1 MNEQIFYRCVGFLK
15 KIRLGWITPFLFL
28 LKGEDPRSQYK
39 AIFNG
44 LILPLVSIL
53 CFLWGW
59 EICSKQIV
67 TKFGTVPGPKQVWS
81 AWKGLGNETRME
93 RFKELEHYYRL
104 REKRIKTISK
114 YSNVLN
120 EFPGEVPNALM
131 SGEVTAAMVKS
142 KELFDEAKELM
153 EVYNRLSV
161 AVSLEKAS
169 DSISNLSF
177 QSNQDYAKT
186 LMIRSIPS
194 EFAYKKRDESFRN
207 NTDFIV
213 EPDDSPDTAAT
224 KLVNQKEESKSLASA
239 KANLLI
245 GRQKSTTTSSKLA
258 LGIVT
263 SLPNGMSKQLESFD
277 AAAIDFYGPL
287 NSWYQE
293 LLAKEKSSGK
303 KYPGKTKVKMLVKA
317 FEGKTYVGKDT
328 YLGQILTSLK
338 TVFFGFF
345 IASMIAIPLGLFCGL
360 NSSINNAI
368 NPLIQIFKPVSPLA
382 WLPIVMI
389 VVGSVV
395 VSDDPMFELS
405 FLNSAITVAL
415 CSLWPTLVNTSL
427 GVSTTDRDFINV
439 ARVLKLGWFKKIAKI
454 IIPAAMPLIFTGL
467 RLSLGVG
474 WMVLIAAEMLAQNP
488 GLGKFVWDMFQNG
501 SSETLSMIMVAVFTI
516 GIIGF
521 FLDTVMLSL
530 QELVSFD

>member
-1 MNEQIFYRCVGFLK
+1 MNEQAFYRCVGFLK
-15 KIRLGWITPFLFL
+15 KIRLGWVTPFLFL
-28 LKGEDPRSQYK
+28 LKGEDPRSQFK

-44 LILPLVSIL
+44 LVLPLISIL
-53 CFLWGW
+53 CFLWVW
-59 EICSKQIV
+59 DISSKQIV
-67 TKFGTVPGPKQVWS
+67 TKFGTVPGPRQVWS
-81 AWKGLGNETRME
+81 AWKGLGNETRLE

-104 REKRIKTISK
+104 REKRIKTLTK
-114 YSNVLN
+114 YSNVLK
-120 EFPGEVPNALM
+120 EFPGEVPSALT

-142 KELFDEAKELM
+142 KELFDEAKELL
-153 EVYNRLSV
+153 EAYNRLSV
-161 AVSLEKAS
+161 AASLENAS
-169 DSISNLSF
+169 DSISKFSF
-177 QSNQDYAKT
+177 QSSQDYAKT
-186 LMIRSIPS
+186 LMVRSIPS
-194 EFAYKKRDESFRN
+194 EFAYKTREESFRQ
-207 NTDFIV
+207 NTDFIIQKN
-213 EPDDSPDTAAT
+213 DSKDIADA
-224 KLVNQKEESKSLASA
+224 KLVNQKKESKSLASA
-239 KANLLI
+239 KGNLLI
-245 GRQKSTTTSSKLA
+245 DRQKSTTISTTLA
-258 LGIVT
+258 FQIVN
-263 SLPNGMSKQLESFD
+263 SLPSAMSKHLESFD
-277 AAAIDFYGPL
+277 SAATDFYGSL
-287 NSWYQE
+287 NSWYQD
-293 LLAKEKSSGK
+293 LLSQEKSSGK
-303 KYPGKTKVKMLVKA
+303 KYPGKSKIRIMVKA
-317 FEGKTYVGKDT
+317 FEGKIYVGKDT

-345 IASMIAIPLGLFCGL
+345 IASMIAIPLGLLCGL

-395 VSDDPMFELS
+395 VSDEPMFELS

-439 ARVLKLGWFKKIAKI
+439 ARVLKLGWFKKITKI

-516 GIIGF
+516 GLIGF
-521 FLDTVMLSL
+521 FLDTIMLSL